1 MMEGQISSRLDPDFK
16 ARIRELA
23 HQGEYRDVSDF
34 MNQAIL
40 LMFAFDRI
48 PFGGRLLG
56 HDTLAE
62 VFSSYSGRRL
72 LRVTVQE
79 GLAG

>member
-1 MMEGQISSRLDPDFK
+1 MEGQVSSRLDPDFK
-16 ARIRELA
+16 VRIRELA
-23 HQGEYRDVSDF
+23 HEGEYRDVSGF

-40 LMFAFDRI
+40 LMFAFERI
-48 PFGGRLLG
+48 PIGGRLLG

-62 VFSSYSGRRL
+62 FFSSYSGRRL
-72 LRVTVQE
+72 LCVTAEE